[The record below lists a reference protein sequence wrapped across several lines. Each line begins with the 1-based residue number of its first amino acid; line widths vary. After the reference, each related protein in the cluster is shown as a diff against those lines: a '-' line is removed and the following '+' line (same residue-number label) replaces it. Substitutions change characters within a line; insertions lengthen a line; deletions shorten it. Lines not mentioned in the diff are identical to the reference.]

1 MGAESTFDVLIAT
14 LDRVIYE
21 GKARSLILPGEQGTF
36 EVLPFHKKLLS
47 RLVQGPVILDGSTF
61 PIRRGVAKVSPTE
74 VTLVVEEIRE

>member
-1 MGAESTFDVLIAT
+1 MGNDASFDVLIAT
-14 LDRVIYE
+14 LDRVVYE

-61 PIRRGVAKVSPTE
+61 PIRRGVAKVSPTD
-74 VTLVVEEIRE
+74 VTIIVEEMR